1 MKEGDVVLTPI
12 PQADS
17 RVKNRPALILRE
29 MPSYGDLLV
38 CGVSTQLHHY
48 IQGFDEIISP
58 TDADFASSGLVAASL
73 IRLSFLAVLPRKN
86 IVGVIG
92 SITPE
97 RHRRLLEAL
106 SNYLVRNLGGPKVA
120 QGEESP

>member
-1 MKEGDVVLTPI
+1 MKEGDVVLTPV

-29 MPSYGDLLV
+29 MPVYHDVLV

-48 IQGFDEIISP
+48 IPGFDEIISP
-58 TDADFASSGLVAASL
+58 ADPDFPTSGLVAASL

-86 IVGVIG
+86 IAGSIG
-92 SITPE
+92 SIAPE
-97 RHRRLLEAL
+97 RHKRLLIAL
-106 SNYLVRNLGGPKVA
+106 SKYLIRELG
-120 QGEESP
+120 ERE

>member
-1 MKEGDVVLTPI
+1 MKEGDIVLTPI

-17 RVKNRPALILRE
+17 RVKNRPAIILRE

-48 IQGFDEIISP
+48 LQGFDEIISP
-58 TDADFASSGLVAASL
+58 TDADFASSGLAAASL
-73 IRLSFLAVLPRKN
+73 IRLSFLAILPRKN
-86 IVGVIG
+86 IAGVIG
-92 SITPE
+92 SISPE

-106 SNYLVRNLGGPKVA
+106 SNYLVRNVGGPKVD
-120 QGEESP
+120 QGAERP